1 MRKLTGTVLTWL
13 LLLAIPLQGYA
24 ATAVSFCGP
33 GHHGV
38 LAQTDI
44 QPPKAEHQHGQLLN
58 SSYPEQDQVQS
69 KSGPQLDELT
79 QGHRASSKVGDDKCS
94 AYSAI
99 VSTPCAIHLSV
110 PGPEQI
116 PYVQESFVNYTPE
129 RLDPPPRA
137 VLA

>member
-1 MRKLTGTVLTWL
+1 MRKLTGTILAWL
-13 LLLAIPLQGYA
+13 LLLAIPLHGQA

-38 LAQTDI
+38 LAQTGI
-44 QPPKAEHQHGQLLN
+44 QPANAEHRH
-58 SSYPEQDQVQS
+58 
-69 KSGPQLDELT
+69 DELT
-79 QGHRASSKVGDDKCS
+79 QGHRASSKVGEDKCS

-99 VSTPCAIHLSV
+99 VSTPCEIYLSV

-116 PYVQESFVNYTPE
+116 PYAQESFINHTPE